1 MKLRAAVG
9 VGILL
14 MCLLAITCTRQTPG
28 NPSSNQTQSNSSETT
43 PPKPTPAP
51 TAAEVPNQPPPAAR
65 PAAPVTGAGPAQAP
79 AQPQAE
85 PATTME
91 KPSPKPPPP
100 VVLAAGT
107 VISIRTNEKISAK
120 ESDAG
125 QTFSA
130 VVAQPVTHGGHTAIP
145 AGSVVSG
152 TIVKAHQGGKIKG
165 GSELALQLTSVRVHG
180 TSYPISTEEFVQQAK
195 GKGKRTAVAGA
206 GGAGAG
212 ALIGGIAGGGKGA
225 AIGGLAGGGAGVAGS
240 AFTGNKEL
248 AIPAESV
255 LQFKLA
261 QPLRL
266 APAPSHANETNQ

>member
-14 MCLLAITCTRQTPG
+14 TCLLAITCTRQTPG

-51 TAAEVPNQPPPAAR
+51 TAAEVPNQPPAPAR
-65 PAAPVTGAGPAQAP
+65 PAAP
-79 AQPQAE
+79 
-85 PATTME
+85 ATTTTVE

-107 VISIRTNEKISAK
+107 VISIRTNEAISAK

-130 VVAQPVTHGGHTAIP
+130 VVAQPVITHSGHTAIP

-152 TIVKAHQGGKIKG
+152 RIVRAKQGGKIKG
-165 GSELALQLTSVRVHG
+165 GSELALQLTSVHVHG
-180 TSYPISTEEFVQQAK
+180 ASYPISTEEYVQQAK
-195 GKGKRTAVAGA
+195 GKGKRTTAMGA
-206 GGAGAG
+206 GGGAAGAI
-212 ALIGGIAGGGKGA
+212 IGGIAGGGKGA
-225 AIGGLAGGGAGVAGS
+225 AIGALAGGGAGVAGS